1 MATIFQPSRE
11 ADEPDSGRIVI
22 STDPGTL
29 EPSGTNEEITIPS
42 EVGVLPVRNLVLF
55 PGMIVPLTVGRE
67 KSRRLLKDLLAH
79 GKLLVTVCQKSP
91 EIDDP
96 RPQDLYT
103 VGTAVVVLKLLSM
116 PDGNQTVILQP
127 IRRVKIDKWLATEP
141 YLRAA
146 VTPLSDRVGDGMESE
161 ALLVNVRNMGQRIV
175 ELAPNLPPEAS
186 LMLDA
191 IDSPGRMADFMAA
204 NMDFEIAEKQYLLEE
219 LDVNQRLRTL
229 TEALQHQ
236 IEVLELSD
244 KIQEQVQASVDE
256 SQKQYFLQE
265 QLKAI
270 QKELGQGD
278 DNAQEI
284 EELRERIDAAGMT
297 DPVREECL
305 RELQRMERMSPASP
319 DYTVTRTYLD
329 WMTELPWSKSSED
342 NLDVNRAEKIL
353 NADHYG
359 LEKVKRR
366 ILEFLSV
373 RKLAP
378 DSRGPI
384 LCFVGPPGVGKTS
397 LGQSVARALGRSFIR
412 MSLGGMRDEAELRGH
427 RRTYIGAM
435 PGRVVQ
441 EIRKAGIRNP
451 VFMLDELDK
460 VGMDFRG
467 DPTSALLEILDPAQN
482 FSFQDH
488 YLNVPFDL
496 SKVMFI
502 ATANVLSPIPG
513 PLRDRMEVIEL
524 PGYTHREKRQIALR
538 YLVGRQLEANG
549 LTVQQAKWKESA
561 IDCIIES
568 YTRESGV
575 RELERQI
582 GSVCR
587 SIAAMIARG
596 KSRGRTVTPALV
608 EQVLGPAQYE
618 SELSLR
624 TSLPGVATGLAY
636 TSVGGEILFIE
647 ATMFPGSGKLTLT
660 GQIGD
665 VMRESAE
672 AAMSL
677 LKSRVDRYG
686 IDIET
691 LRKHDIHVHVPAGAT
706 PKDGPSAGVSMFTA
720 LVSLVT
726 DIPVCAD
733 VAMTGEITLRGLV
746 MPIGGVKEKVLAARR
761 AGVKTVLLPKRNEK
775 DLVDIPQDAKDELE
789 FVFTQDVDDVLRAAL
804 CERPGQLRLA
814 EEKSAKRKSGGN
826 SGKKK

>member
-1 MATIFQPSRE
+1 MDIMYNQSDKDGQDGAGS
-11 ADEPDSGRIVI
+11 IVI
-22 STDPGTL
+22 STGPESLNGVGTSKDV
-29 EPSGTNEEITIPS
+29 EIPS
-42 EVGVLPVRNLVLF
+42 EVGVLPVRNMVLF

-91 EIDDP
+91 EVDDP
-96 RPQDLYT
+96 APEDLYT
-103 VGTAVVVLKLLSM
+103 VGTAVIVLKMLSL

-127 IRRVKIDKWLATEP
+127 IRRVKITEWSATEP
-141 YLRAA
+141 YLRAKVA
-146 VTPLSDRVGDGMESE
+146 PQDDHVGDGMESE

-191 IDSPGRMADFMAA
+191 IETPGRMADFMAA

-256 SQKQYFLQE
+256 SQKEFFLQE

-278 DNAQEI
+278 DNAEEI
-284 EELRERIDAAGMT
+284 ERLREQIAAAGMG
-297 DPVREECL
+297 DDVREECL
-305 RELQRMERMSPASP
+305 REVNRMARMSPASP

-329 WMTELPWSKSSED
+329 WMIELPWSKSTED
-342 NLDVNRAEKIL
+342 NLDVNEAERVL
-353 NADHYG
+353 DADHYG

-397 LGQSVARALGRSFIR
+397 LGQSVARALGREFIR

-435 PGRVVQ
+435 PGRVIQ
-441 EIRKAGIRNP
+441 EIKKAQTRNP

-460 VGMDFRG
+460 VGTDFRG

-502 ATANVLSPIPG
+502 ATANTLSTIPR
-513 PLRDRMEVIEL
+513 PLLDRMEIIEL
-524 PGYTHREKRQIALR
+524 PGYTHMEKREIAVR
-538 YLVGRQLEANG
+538 YLVSRQLEANG
-549 LTVQQAKWKESA
+549 LTDKQAKWKEPA
-561 IDCIIES
+561 IDRIIES

-587 SIAAMIARG
+587 SIAAMVARG

-608 EQVLGPAQYE
+608 EQVLGPPMYE

-636 TSVGGEILFIE
+636 TTVGGEILFIE
-647 ATMFPGSGKLTLT
+647 ATMFPGTGKLTLT

-665 VMRESAE
+665 VMRESAQ
-672 AAMSL
+672 AALSL
-677 LKSRVDRYG
+677 LKSRTERYG
-686 IDIET
+686 VEADV
-691 LRKHDIHVHVPAGAT
+691 LRKNDIHIHVPAGAT
-706 PKDGPSAGVSMFTA
+706 PKDGPSAGVSMFSA

-726 DIPVCAD
+726 DTPVRAD

-746 MPIGGVKEKVLAARR
+746 MPIGGVKEKILAARR
-761 AGVKTVLLPKRNEK
+761 AGVTTVVLPKRNAR

-789 FVFTQDVDDVLRAAL
+789 FVFVKDVDDVLAAAL
-804 CERPGQLRLA
+804 CERPDAPKLGKVGKL
-814 EEKSAKRKSGGN
+814 